1 MNLTSHY
8 ASLWNRSIQ
17 KFKAGEFELDPLIDS
32 ENDARYGITLLARPS
47 SEVKERICNLLDP
60 LKSTAPNQYF
70 YPATDLHVT
79 ILSIISCYRGFT
91 PDQVDPAEYCH
102 LIQSVVDTLSPFC
115 LTFHGITASPSS
127 IMIQG
132 FPEDEQLNTLR
143 NELRNTFKNSNL
155 QHSIDKRYHLKTAHI
170 TAVRFKQPLLD
181 QKAFLKSLTVLK
193 DRSFGSC
200 ITDELELV
208 SNDWYQKKEN
218 VRQIKTFSLTKSL
231 K

>member
-8 ASLWNRSIQ
+8 NSLWNRSIQ
-17 KFKAGEFELDPLIDS
+17 KFRAGEFELDTLIDS
-32 ENDARYGITLLARPS
+32 DNDSRYGITLLARPS
-47 SEVKERICNLLDP
+47 SEVKERICSLLEP

-70 YPATDLHVT
+70 YPDTDLHVT

-91 PDQVDPAEYCH
+91 PDQINPADYCK
-102 LIQSVVDTLSPFC
+102 LIQSAVDSVSPFR

-132 FPEDEQLNTLR
+132 FPEDEQLN
-143 NELRNTFKNSNL
+143 NLRNTLRSRFKDSNL

-170 TAVRFKQPLLD
+170 TAVRFKQPLQD
-181 QKAFLKSLTVLK
+181 EKAFIKILTGLK
-193 DRSFGSC
+193 DCSFGSC
-200 ITDELELV
+200 LIDELELV
-208 SNDWYQKKEN
+208 SNDWYQRRDN
-218 VRQIKTFSLTKSL
+218 VRLIKKIRLSQNL